1 MSSKEWAAASQHRAR
16 GEGTERS
23 VLASHG
29 SGWEVWV
36 GPVADDR
43 VGLLATAGADPHR
56 PPTVSASVSCATHDT
71 ALRLADDL
79 LAGGPQTVDR
89 LQRAAAAAHELVRA
103 EYRVIGGCLISP
115 VLREVATSVLRAE
128 DFTDPAAAATWT
140 AIATLQHSGDP
151 IDFVLVSAQLD
162 RQTAAADAARL
173 APSELAAFACRAD
186 YPTGCWG
193 LTTVAREALHRAVD
207 TAHHELLTAAA
218 DNSRPAEQVIRRAQA
233 VLARAQTTARRLRGD
248 TPHGAVDGTAA
259 AHLAGTREPGTDT
272 TPATRAASRR
282 VPTPP
287 GRTVV
292 RPCATTHPTPPPR
305 RPRPHR

>member
-1 MSSKEWAAASQHRAR
+1 
-16 GEGTERS
+16 
-23 VLASHG
+23 
-29 SGWEVWV
+29 
-36 GPVADDR
+36 
-43 VGLLATAGADPHR
+43 
-56 PPTVSASVSCATHDT
+56 
-71 ALRLADDL
+71 
-79 LAGGPQTVDR
+79 
-89 LQRAAAAAHELVRA
+89 
-103 EYRVIGGCLISP
+103 VIGGCLVSP
-115 VLREVATSVLRAE
+115 VLREVATSVLRAG
-128 DFTDPAAAATWT
+128 DFTDAAAAATWT

-151 IDFVLVSAQLD
+151 LDFVLVSAHLD

-173 APSELAAFACRAD
+173 SPSELAAFAGRAD

-218 DNSRPAEQVIRRAQA
+218 DSSRPAEQVIRRAQA

-248 TPHGAVDGTAA
+248 TPHGAVDATAA
-259 AHLAGTREPGTDT
+259 AHVAGTREPGTDT
-272 TPATRAASRR
+272 TPATGAASRR
-282 VPTPP
+282 APTPP

>member
-1 MSSKEWAAASQHRAR
+1 MK
-16 GEGTERS
+16 
-23 VLASHG
+23 
-29 SGWEVWV
+29 VWV

-103 EYRVIGGCLISP
+103 EYRVIGGCLISAD
-115 VLREVATSVLRAE
+115 LREMATSVLRAE
-128 DFTDPAAAATWT
+128 DFTDPAAATTWT
-140 AIATLQHSGDP
+140 AIATLH
-151 IDFVLVSAQLD
+151 AQRRSPRLRARLRALD

-173 APSELAAFACRAD
+173 SPSELAALACRAD

-248 TPHGAVDGTAA
+248 TPHGAVDDDRRPRRHTS
-259 AHLAGTREPGTDT
+259 
-272 TPATRAASRR
+272 PALGNPA
-282 VPTPP
+282 PTPP
-287 GRTVV
+287 RRHGR
-292 RPCATTHPTPPPR
+292 R
-305 RPRPHR
+305 RAAPLPHRAGLL